1 MLDSSEVR
9 ESIRV
14 SRSVQWPG
22 PGVTRPGS
30 DLNPLKPPA
39 LSTPSS
45 GGDILQQ
52 FACLQT
58 DKSYKDNC
66 VLIFIMLSCFKYTA
80 QVIFLYYLISNIKCP
95 ISHLSGK
102 YSPLGWARLHHCLEQ
117 TEPMHLS
124 CRSNQGGWGSCNQVL
139 NWERCRR
146 DHRLASEYEQ
156 IINH

>member
-58 DKSYKDNC
+58 DERHKDN
-66 VLIFIMLSCFKYTA
+66 
-80 QVIFLYYLISNIKCP
+80 
-95 ISHLSGK
+95 
-102 YSPLGWARLHHCLEQ
+102 LHHVI
-117 TEPMHLS
+117 MF
-124 CRSNQGGWGSCNQVL
+124 
-139 NWERCRR
+139 
-146 DHRLASEYEQ
+146 Q
-156 IINH
+156 IHCTVESIAGTSSDAGESGPQAHNFMNHSL

>member
-39 LSTPSS
+39 LSTPGS

-66 VLIFIMLSCFKYTA
+66 V
-80 QVIFLYYLISNIKCP
+80 
-95 ISHLSGK
+95 
-102 YSPLGWARLHHCLEQ
+102 E
-117 TEPMHLS
+117 
-124 CRSNQGGWGSCNQVL
+124 
-139 NWERCRR
+139 
-146 DHRLASEYEQ
+146 
-156 IINH
+156 